1 MIELL
6 KNQSTPRIFLKGLAG
21 SSPALIK
28 AAVFH
33 HLQRNHLVILN
44 DAESAA
50 YLYNDLETLFHE
62 KGEPYEHKNT
72 LFFPTV
78 YKRHFEFDRPDRTNM
93 LMRSEVL
100 SRIVSSP
107 KKAIIVSYTEALTEK
122 VVTKKGAH
130 QKHAEAESRGEGY
143 A

>member
-1 MIELL
+1 M
-6 KNQSTPRIFLKGLAG
+6 PRIFLKGLAG
-21 SSPALIK
+21 SSPALVI

-44 DAESAA
+44 DPESAA
-50 YLYNDLETLFHE
+50 YLYNDLETLFR
-62 KGEPYEHKNT
+62 KKDSLIEHKNT

-100 SRIVSSP
+100 SRLVSSQ
-107 KKAIIVSYTEALTEK
+107 KKTIIVPMPKPWPRKWSGRK
-122 VVTKKGAH
+122 C
-130 QKHAEAESRGEGY
+130 
-143 A
+143 